1 MTVIYDAGVGENLII
16 LSRPP
21 TPRVVNFFQFSI
33 QPEDWIDDSKRAKV
47 GLALPS
53 MIRYAF
59 SSSKISDNNDDP
71 FFDALL
77 SPTKQRLKML
87 WISAAWRE
95 PFTEL
100 SSAFLTWGN
109 MNYGDG
115 DGDIDYSLSLL
126 QRSSRNA
133 FSVSPGNVSISTVIV
148 VGTEN
153 KLKVI
158 CLTWLA
164 GSKFSIGLRGRVGV
178 SMSMT
183 VLLKFCFWVSLRTR

>member
-1 MTVIYDAGVGENLII
+1 
-16 LSRPP
+16 
-21 TPRVVNFFQFSI
+21 
-33 QPEDWIDDSKRAKV
+33 
-47 GLALPS
+47 

-59 SSSKISDNNDDP
+59 LSSKISDNNDDP

-87 WISAAWRE
+87 WISAARRE

-100 SSAFLTWGN
+100 SPAFLTWGN

-115 DGDIDYSLSLL
+115 DGDIDYSLSLR

-133 FSVSPGNVSISTVIV
+133 FLVRPGNVSISTVIV

-164 GSKFSIGLRGRVGV
+164 GSKFSIALRGRVGV
-178 SMSMT
+178 SMSMA
-183 VLLKFCFWVSLRTR
+183 VLLKVCFWFRFLQERGEYYIRDFKIASNTKINHCQRTFNQAFNILISLS